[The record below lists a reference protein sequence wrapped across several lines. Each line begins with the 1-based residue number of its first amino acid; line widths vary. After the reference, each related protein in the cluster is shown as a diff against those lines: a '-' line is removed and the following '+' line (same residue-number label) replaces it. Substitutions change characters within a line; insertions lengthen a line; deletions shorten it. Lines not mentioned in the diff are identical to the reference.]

1 VKTRRAAAAVVLLC
15 GLLRLAQQ
23 RIGQMTLTVSMT
35 VSRRFEM
42 RCTCDSIR
50 ENSQGVSYS
59 LAMLG
64 VECGACEALNA
75 EYEFKFWWDSLTP
88 AQQISER
95 WSNATAHIAWVARRP
110 MQRQTNTRYYPF

>member
-1 VKTRRAAAAVVLLC
+1 
-15 GLLRLAQQ
+15 
-23 RIGQMTLTVSMT
+23 
-35 VSRRFEM
+35 M

-95 WSNATAHIAWVARRP
+95 WSNATAHIAWVGRRP
-110 MQRQTNTRYYPF
+110 MHRQTNTRYYPF